1 MWPPFLCRLLTV
13 LGEETGSG
21 AGEVVG
27 ALVGEEAAVN
37 LDVVPQHLKAV
48 AEFVGSDLAV
58 FHIDFF
64 HERDAVRHH
73 PSVAL
78 AGNCAKLV
86 VNGEAL
92 FVGGNDGCE

>member
-1 MWPPFLCRLLTV
+1 MWPPFLCRLLAE
-13 LGEETGSG
+13 LGEEAGDG
-21 AGEVVG
+21 AGEVCG
-27 ALVGEEAAVN
+27 ALGCEDATVR
-37 LDVVPQHLKAV
+37 LDVVLQHLEAV
-48 AEFVGSDLAV
+48 AEFVGDNFAV